1 MEGGLCSCR
10 TRIVICIVYCS
21 SSKHFSTHLGWADHL
36 LQVKLLAENFPHLR
50 CNMERSINNK
60 LLDFEKKIIL
70 KNYCVNQLEALGYG
84 YY

>member
-1 MEGGLCSCR
+1 
-10 TRIVICIVYCS
+10 
-21 SSKHFSTHLGWADHL
+21 
-36 LQVKLLAENFPHLR
+36 
-50 CNMERSINNK
+50 MERSINNK